1 MYWIEL
7 NGVANEMRQWMWS
20 AWIECIWRGHCNIRW
35 HARCLGTSVTFKH
48 ILGIWLYGLECSN
61 QAGTVTWQ
69 CMIKQAH
76 LRPYPRRSFYHHVCR
91 RIYQQYNLYIP
102 KRLFIFTTYLFICS
116 HRQMCEITPEC
127 ASGELPPSPRRVCY
141 MVSNGIQGLYPGS
154 GNDDVIA
161 EIWRHNSCLLS
172 TVTTNNTHMT
182 IEIRLGF

>member
-1 MYWIEL
+1 MRHFYSIACNNLKWNALNSIAMNWMALPMKCKVLHMIICIEMHWIEL

-141 MVSNGIQGLYPGS
+141 TG
-154 GNDDVIA
+154 
-161 EIWRHNSCLLS
+161 R
-172 TVTTNNTHMT
+172 
-182 IEIRLGF
+182 